1 MKSAEIIRELK
12 SLGKESIKKVL
23 LKHGAKEPFFG
34 VKIEDLKKIS
44 KRVKQNH
51 SLAMELYDSG
61 ISDAMY
67 LAGIIAEVD
76 KMKKKDIESWA
87 EKANWSMI
95 CETTIAWVASESKFG
110 EELADK
116 WIESKKESLASSGWA
131 TYSAI
136 VSMRPDEALDVKK
149 IKMMLDR
156 ISKTIHQSPNRVKH
170 TMNGFVISTGVFIK
184 ELTDY
189 SQQVAKKIG
198 VVMVDMGET
207 SCKEPPAFDYIEKIK
222 AKGLIGKKKKTV
234 RC

>member
-67 LAGIIAEVD
+67 LAGIIAEAD
-76 KMKKKDIESWA
+76 KMTKKDIESWA

-95 CETTIAWVASESKFG
+95 SETTIAWVASESKFG

-116 WIESKKESLASSGWA
+116 WIESKKENLASSGWA

-207 SCKEPPAFDYIEKIK
+207 SCKEQSAFDYIEKIK